1 MLLVSAHI
9 HAAKLQQKNGSTMLK
24 NHKTFVKC
32 RAAGLNEVT
41 NDEGTNYFRGGLD
54 DLLRFFYDL
63 PSGVKRS
70 NE

>member
-1 MLLVSAHI
+1 
-9 HAAKLQQKNGSTMLK
+9 MLK